1 MKRISR
7 CEDCHKIVRTL
18 GSYKA
23 KLETEEQINGM
34 YTGRLLTR
42 VVCLCKNCAGN
53 AGYIVE
59 RKKKVS

>member
-1 MKRISR
+1 MKRITR
-7 CEDCHKIVRTL
+7 CEICNHVVRLL

-42 VVCLCKNCAGN
+42 VVSLCKTCTNE
-53 AGYIVE
+53 AGYITD
-59 RKKKVS
+59 RKKKE